1 MIVIISKVQ
10 VRRGLEVEL
19 PGGPITLD
27 PISLSAGL
35 EVGELGFTKDTSRLF
50 IGFEPT
56 PAAPNY
62 LRSVF
67 PYQNVEVLTESSPR
81 IQELFANF
89 IMDQDETDFF
99 VPTLINIRSMADI
112 TYPAETLNPAQLTG
126 SIVSAIIDYHAF
138 STADGT
144 PVKQGTLRIVA
155 DQSTQTISDTEN
167 VQLVSG
173 LTFGLRKDSSG
184 AFFMLQCQNST
195 AASIDLYLRRVVV
208 TGG

>member
-27 PISLSAGL
+27 PISLSPGL

-81 IQELFANF
+81 IQELFSEF
-89 IMDQDETDFF
+89 IMNQDGTDFF
-99 VPTLINIRSMADI
+99 VPTVIAIQSMTDI
-112 TYPAETLNPAQLTG
+112 AYPAETLNPAQLMG
-126 SIVSAIIDYHAF
+126 SSLSAIIDYHAF
-138 STADGT
+138 STVDGT
-144 PVKQGTLRIVA
+144 PIKQGTLRIIA
-155 DQSTQTISDTEN
+155 NQSTQTITDTEN
-167 VQLVSG
+167 VQAVAG
-173 LTFGLRKDSSG
+173 ITFALRKDGSG
-184 AFFMLQCQNST
+184 TFFMLQCQNST
-195 AASIDLYLRRVVV
+195 AVPIDLYLRRVVV
-208 TGG
+208 TG